1 MVAAF
6 CPLASSVYIYLKKNS
21 SLRSFVKE
29 HTDNGKTTEPAGFKQ
44 AFRDMSTYNKKP
56 SCIANLLIYF
66 TRRGLA
72 RMCFCFTVIATLVSW
87 TNIPCN
93 RFFFNRIWLLCIKL
107 DPKERFKSICLATI
121 NWCRWR
127 GCDRLKKKK
136 KIKINIQNPIIEVST
151 WKYRNSAI
159 YIKLWAFTVD
169 IGSQDT
175 KGARANGGKNSAEDN
190 ILEFLNLN
198 FSRKV
203 HTLTRA
209 RERGFPCS
217 EIRLANQI
225 TIIYNT
231 GSITKKDLSI
241 ESL

>member
-1 MVAAF
+1 MWT
-6 CPLASSVYIYLKKNS
+6 YI
-21 SLRSFVKE
+21 
-29 HTDNGKTTEPAGFKQ
+29 
-44 AFRDMSTYNKKP
+44 KKP
-56 SCIANLLIYF
+56 SCIANLVIYF

-87 TNIPCN
+87 TNIRCN

-121 NWCRWR
+121 NWRRWR

-136 KIKINIQNPIIEVST
+136 IKINIQNPNFEVST

-175 KGARANGGKNSAEDN
+175 KGARANGGKNSAEDY

-198 FSRKV
+198 FFQEGAYA
-203 HTLTRA
+203 HTRA
-209 RERGFPCS
+209 WARLLYS
-217 EIRLANQI
+217 AIRLANQI

-231 GSITKKDLSI
+231 GSITKKDLSS
-241 ESL
+241 ESI

>member
-1 MVAAF
+1 
-6 CPLASSVYIYLKKNS
+6 
-21 SLRSFVKE
+21 
-29 HTDNGKTTEPAGFKQ
+29 
-44 AFRDMSTYNKKP
+44 MSTYNKKF

-87 TNIPCN
+87 TNIRCN
-93 RFFFNRIWLLCIKL
+93 RFFFNRIWFLCIKL
-107 DPKERFKSICLATI
+107 DPKECFKSICLATI
-121 NWCRWR
+121 NWRRWR
-127 GCDRLKKKK
+127 GCDRLKKQNK
-136 KIKINIQNPIIEVST
+136 KIKIKIQNPIIKVST

-175 KGARANGGKNSAEDN
+175 KGARANGGKNSAEDYIYTW
-190 ILEFLNLN
+190 ILK

-209 RERGFPCS
+209 RECGFRVPRS
-217 EIRLANQI
+217 GWPIKLQ
-225 TIIYNT
+225 
-231 GSITKKDLSI
+231 
-241 ESL
+241 